1 MRPRRWT
8 RPTSETTRG
17 GARRGDGGLDGEL
30 GRGKRLVAV
39 HRRGD
44 DRGGGEA
51 AEGGEGRDRGSGVEG
66 GGRGGSAGAGGC
78 PGSGGAGEGPTPGRG
93 FGGRVMVEVKKE
105 DEGSRRT
112 EEAGRVRWCR
122 RRRRRGM
129 KRRSGDGRQR
139 RSSSKAMRRTS
150 SDEEKTIR
158 GQRGPEAAVRA
169 ECMPMR
175 LRHAH
180 ATVSVRLGDLGQV
193 AGRARLFAGRG
204 GRGAIGEQSGR
215 LSRRRKRS
223 EADAR
228 VESAGLSAA
237 SRCAGGVGVDARA
250 GGEDSPEPVAAL
262 RLGCPPPL
270 SIESADRQAALQGSA
285 EHRAIAD
292 LPARGR
298 EDARPPAT
306 ADRPAQRAAS
316 AAGTP
321 PTP

>member
-1 MRPRRWT
+1 
-8 RPTSETTRG
+8 
-17 GARRGDGGLDGEL
+17 
-30 GRGKRLVAV
+30 
-39 HRRGD
+39 
-44 DRGGGEA
+44 
-51 AEGGEGRDRGSGVEG
+51 
-66 GGRGGSAGAGGC
+66 
-78 PGSGGAGEGPTPGRG
+78 
-93 FGGRVMVEVKKE
+93 
-105 DEGSRRT
+105 
-112 EEAGRVRWCR
+112 
-122 RRRRRGM
+122 
-129 KRRSGDGRQR
+129 
-139 RSSSKAMRRTS
+139 MRRTS

-180 ATVSVRLGDLGQV
+180 ATVSVPLGDLGQV

-228 VESAGLSAA
+228 GAVRRRAVGMMVCRRHRAAVRRSVERPVAGFHRSTFGGGERDGAFRWSSWNSTRTVESAGLSAA

-250 GGEDSPEPVAAL
+250 GGEDCPEPVAAL
-262 RLGCPPPL
+262 HLGCPPPL

>member
-1 MRPRRWT
+1 
-8 RPTSETTRG
+8 
-17 GARRGDGGLDGEL
+17 
-30 GRGKRLVAV
+30 
-39 HRRGD
+39 
-44 DRGGGEA
+44 
-51 AEGGEGRDRGSGVEG
+51 
-66 GGRGGSAGAGGC
+66 
-78 PGSGGAGEGPTPGRG
+78 
-93 FGGRVMVEVKKE
+93 
-105 DEGSRRT
+105 
-112 EEAGRVRWCR
+112 
-122 RRRRRGM
+122 
-129 KRRSGDGRQR
+129 
-139 RSSSKAMRRTS
+139 MRRTS

-193 AGRARLFAGRG
+193 ARRARLFAGRG

-228 VESAGLSAA
+228 GAVRRFVASCTRSAIGLESAGLSAA

-270 SIESADRQAALQGSA
+270 SIESADRLAALQGSA